1 MAECLSSAAQVR
13 AAHGTAAWSTWRNVD
28 GRKCWMVGARRG
40 HVAQQVEQR
49 PLKAKVVGS
58 IPAVAANS
66 PATREPENIEVARK
80 AVFTCDDN
88 CMRLW
93 QAFQDLD
100 TMGRLIPYRVRSAAK
115 DAAYTAW
122 LNQH

>member
-1 MAECLSSAAQVR
+1 
-13 AAHGTAAWSTWRNVD
+13 
-28 GRKCWMVGARRG
+28 
-40 HVAQQVEQR
+40 
-49 PLKAKVVGS
+49 
-58 IPAVAANS
+58 VAANS